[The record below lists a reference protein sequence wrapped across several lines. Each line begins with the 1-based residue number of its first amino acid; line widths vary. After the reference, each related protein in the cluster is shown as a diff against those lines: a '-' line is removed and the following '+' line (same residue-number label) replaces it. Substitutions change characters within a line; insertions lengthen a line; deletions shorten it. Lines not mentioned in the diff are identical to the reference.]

1 MQPIILLY
9 INPTALFIIRI
20 VAAFL
25 AAVLIFLL
33 SGFTYVKKNRFAF
46 VSKRGKLKMIWD
58 EGWHYSFPWRYKI
71 SKSYSKGPFDISWRM
86 HGSRYLTASLM
97 IRDPK
102 RLFASR
108 KNLKKLLKN
117 EVNKAKNNIEIR
129 SKVENAYKRCGVE
142 LINLIVTERN

>member
-86 HGSRYLTASLM
+86 RGSRYLTASLM